1 VKVDLLDRLDTV
13 GEEAWQGLLARAA
26 FPSPFMSWAWQ
37 SAWLAAFGG
46 GRRLRLLRVGNAAG
60 ELAGLLPLVEDGDG
74 VSRLLGGLD
83 VSDYLD
89 LIAPAG
95 LEEDV
100 WAALLQSRATAP
112 ETWDLHAIRAA
123 SPSATLLPALAPAYG
138 LRAAA
143 AVEERC
149 PALDLPATW
158 DSYLARLTGKQ
169 RHELL
174 RKVRRLE
181 RELPGVVAL
190 ASGSLAALEARLPA
204 FFALHRRS
212 HAGKARF
219 MDARMEAFFRTA
231 VGALAARGQAR
242 LWTLEHD
249 SRVLAAVVC
258 LEWPGA
264 VGLYNSG
271 FDTGLAALS
280 PGIVLLVR
288 VIRDALERGVGRF
301 DFLRGEE
308 PYKLGFG
315 ARSEELYRIEVGR

>member
-37 SAWLAAFGG
+37 STWLAAFGG

-60 ELAGLLPLVEDGDG
+60 ELAGLLPLAEDGDG

-123 SPSATLLPALAPAYG
+123 SPSRTLLPTLAPAYG

-149 PALDLPATW
+149 PVLDLPATW
-158 DSYLARLTGKQ
+158 DAYLARLTGKQ

-174 RKVRRLE
+174 RKVRRVE

-190 ASGSLAALEARLPA
+190 ASGSPEALEARLPA

-219 MDARMEAFFRTA
+219 MDARMEGFFRAA
-231 VGALAARGQAR
+231 VGAQAARGQAR

-249 SRVLAAVVC
+249 GRVLAAVVC
-258 LEWPGA
+258 LEWPGT

-271 FDTGLAALS
+271 FDVGLAALS
-280 PGIVLLVR
+280 PGIVLLAR

-315 ARSEELYRIEVGR
+315 ARSEDLYRIEVGR